1 MKKHIINTR
10 DKLGDLAGLA
20 DRTQRTEQ
28 RILEQAEKRL
38 AEIQAKIDRSEKGVE
53 GASEDGQSAYLEL
66 ISERGQL
73 QQVIAR
79 ARTNL
84 A

>member
-1 MKKHIINTR
+1 MKKHIGNTQDR
-10 DKLGDLAGLA
+10 LGDLAGLA
-20 DRTQRTEQ
+20 DRTRRTEQ

-38 AEIQAKIDRSEKGVE
+38 TEVQTKIDQSTKGIE
-53 GASEDGQSAYLEL
+53 GKSEDAQSEYMEL

-73 QQVIAR
+73 QQVIAKAR
-79 ARTNL
+79 ANL